1 MLPVNVVSWISS
13 SGSAQKGLRACV
25 PVRGVFLCT
34 LWRSGAGAKHDTQ
47 LFSVWLSND
56 CCDWSSS
63 SAHAP
68 GDQPSATWHPAAT
81 LCWSHMSIP
90 AQISIAQWWL
100 RCPSAQQ
107 HFLSI
112 FISPAYCQGWA
123 WGRKICLLTFRQL
136 VWGCTTHIKPVGCV
150 GSFHLLRPHWEIS
163 VEKAKES
170 FRLY

>member
-1 MLPVNVVSWISS
+1 MWWAGSPLLVLHRKVS
-13 SGSAQKGLRACV
+13 V
-25 PVRGVFLCT
+25 PAFLC
-34 LWRSGAGAKHDTQ
+34 AV
-47 LFSVWLSND
+47 F
-56 CCDWSSS
+56 S
-63 SAHAP
+63 SAPCDTAVLGLNTTPSSLQSDSVTTAVTDPAVWHTLQ
-68 GDQPSATWHPAAT
+68 GTKPSARWHPAAT

-100 RCPSAQQ
+100 HCPSAQQ

-136 VWGCTTHIKPVGCV
+136 VWRCTTHIKPVGCV

-163 VEKAKES
+163 VVKAKES